1 MRTEAAMNDPAE
13 RVRQGLREAL
23 SQTVSAQLKPATFW
37 DAVTI
42 RIPQTWK
49 CIREPDG
56 MWECYE
62 SDDTE
67 METIWVDH
75 DVFLLPDIISKSD
88 EAFLAEVASVADTI
102 GQSGDPGA
110 SRKIISAFTAHTIV
124 NVTGTTM
131 GHDGDGAE
139 LYSSMWHHIGAHRPY
154 CIVVHLKLIAHPGV
168 SVTKAMRL
176 WSVPLT
182 TA

>member
-1 MRTEAAMNDPAE
+1 MSFPEA
-13 RVRQGLREAL
+13 
-23 SQTVSAQLKPATFW
+23 LKPATFW

-49 CIREPDG
+49 CVREPDG

-75 DVFLLPDIISKSD
+75 DVFRLPDDDSKRD
-88 EAFLAEVASVADTI
+88 EAFLAEVASVAETV

-110 SRKIISAFTAHTIV
+110 SRKIISASKAHTIV

-131 GHDGDGAE
+131 AHEGDGAE
-139 LYSSMWHHIGAHRPY
+139 LYSSMWHHIGAQRPY
-154 CIVVHLKLIAHPGV
+154 CVMVHLKLIAP
-168 SVTKAMRL
+168 SRRL
-176 WSVPLT
+176 GDKDYAALVRNLDHSLMNAAIDWERLCPSAP
-182 TA
+182 